1 MDSETNITTD
11 MNNLQAFGH
20 DVEPLAV
27 HCNGDRI
34 VRLTNNGMETVAIS
48 GLYVV
53 ISQSDSAEKGLA
65 L

>member
-1 MDSETNITTD
+1 M
-11 MNNLQAFGH
+11 
-20 DVEPLAV
+20 VEPLAV

-34 VRLTNNGMETVAIS
+34 VRSNENGMETVATS

-53 ISQSDSAEKGLA
+53 ISQNDSAEKGLA

>member
-1 MDSETNITTD
+1 